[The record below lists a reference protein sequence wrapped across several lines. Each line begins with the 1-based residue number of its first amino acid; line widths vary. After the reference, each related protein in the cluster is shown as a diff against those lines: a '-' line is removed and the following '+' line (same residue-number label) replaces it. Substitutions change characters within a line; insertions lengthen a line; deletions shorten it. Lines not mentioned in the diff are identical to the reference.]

1 MNVHN
6 LQIDDTHYLR
16 ASELEDG
23 SFELAV
29 VKHVRD
35 TSDFLWETRVTIPK
49 LQRNNLSEFLK
60 LNE

>member
-6 LQIDDTHYLR
+6 LQIDDTHYIR

-23 SFELAV
+23 SFELVV

-35 TSDFLWETRVTIPK
+35 TSDFFIRFNYFNHIYQYK
-49 LQRNNLSEFLK
+49 
-60 LNE
+60 